1 MIMAET
7 KSRHGFGGQG
17 SGQVSLELLL
27 IVTFMF
33 VTLVPIVYFIYNLV
47 SEDSWKIEIQQ
58 TQTIVG
64 KITEYADKLP
74 MGGEGSTIETTLYFP
89 SSVVNF
95 STYNNVVVVTANI
108 PALGIIDQVALA
120 KEPIVKLGNWG
131 DESLPLAGMQ
141 RVHFNYSHG
150 SVYIYR
156 G

>member
-1 MIMAET
+1 MIMAKTE
-7 KSRHGFGGQG
+7 SMYGSGGTG

-33 VTLVPIVYFIYNLV
+33 ITLVPLVYYIYNIV

-58 TQTIVG
+58 TQTIVN
-64 KITEYADKLP
+64 KIVEYADKLP
-74 MGGEGSTIETTLYFP
+74 AGGEGATVEATLYFP
-89 SSVVNF
+89 SGVINF
-95 STYNNVVVVTANI
+95 STYNTVVVVTTEI
-108 PALGIIDQVALA
+108 PKLGAIDQVALA

-150 SVYIYR
+150 TVYVYR